1 MAAKLKR
8 ATDEK
13 FRKRTNNI
21 FKKGDELRSL
31 CEVDV
36 YILLHRKGVDIM
48 RNSIG
53 GRSQSMRCEILWHSK
68 LVYRSARAAPKEILA
83 WECFVGGKNF
93 HPGLIHRHG
102 A

>member
-8 ATDEK
+8 ATDKK

-36 YILLHRKGVDIM
+36 YILLHRKGRYYAEFD
-48 RNSIG
+48 RG
-53 GRSQSMRCEILWHSK
+53 QKSK
-68 LVYRSARAAPKEILA
+68 HEV
-83 WECFVGGKNF
+83 
-93 HPGLIHRHG
+93 
-102 A
+102 